1 MTEVLLL
8 VASIFLATGRSILS
22 KKISSATANV
32 KLFFLFQGFLFLLGM
47 VAIIFFDFSL
57 FSHISKTTILYG
69 LIYGVLLVGSQ
80 WLFTLALNFGTASTC
95 TMVYSFGFIIPTI
108 CGFLFWNEV
117 PTVWKIIGIILVFP
131 LIIFVS
137 LAKEKTKTKS
147 NWYLLPLILS
157 ALCSGGLGIMQKVQ
171 QQSEVA
177 NEKTTFLF
185 IGFLLATV
193 LSFAVYL
200 ALRLHRKHQEKS
212 NWQTQG
218 IIFSIG
224 AGLCFGLAN
233 MVNTVLA
240 ALVPATILFPVLNI
254 GVILLTTI
262 LGFLI
267 FKEKPHRFEYL
278 AFAVGITAII
288 LLVI

>member
-1 MTEVLLL
+1 
-8 VASIFLATGRSILS
+8 
-22 KKISSATANV
+22 
-32 KLFFLFQGFLFLLGM
+32 
-47 VAIIFFDFSL
+47 
-57 FSHISKTTILYG
+57 
-69 LIYGVLLVGSQ
+69 
-80 WLFTLALNFGTASTC
+80 
-95 TMVYSFGFIIPTI
+95 
-108 CGFLFWNEV
+108 
-117 PTVWKIIGIILVFP
+117 
-131 LIIFVS
+131 
-137 LAKEKTKTKS
+137 
-147 NWYLLPLILS
+147 
-157 ALCSGGLGIMQKVQ
+157 MQKVQ